1 MNRFDPGRPLT
12 VVVADD
18 DSDIRSLIVIAVKKA
33 GLTLLAAMPDGSTA
47 LEAMIEHKPDI
58 ALLDVSMPGLTGLEV
73 TRAMR
78 ADDDLKHSL
87 VFILSAAVDD
97 TAVAAGFEAGAD
109 AYMTK
114 PFSPST
120 LAAQLTAL
128 IADERLAE
136 KTRLDLAAADSGT
149 ADSGTADTGTADSG
163 QADDTGENL
172 AP

>member
-1 MNRFDPGRPLT
+1 MSRLEPGRELT

-18 DSDIRSLIVIAVKKA
+18 DADIRSLIVIAVKKA
-33 GLTLLAAMPDGSTA
+33 GLKLLAALPDGSSA
-47 LEAMIEHKPDI
+47 LDAMFEHRPDI

-78 ADDDLKHSL
+78 QDEALRECL
-87 VFILSAAVDD
+87 IFILSAAVDD

-120 LAAQLTAL
+120 LAAQLNSL
-128 IADERLAE
+128 IADEQMAE
-136 KTRLDLAAADSGT
+136 QAKRDMDAAGAD
-149 ADSGTADTGTADSG
+149 
-163 QADDTGENL
+163 Q
-172 AP
+172 